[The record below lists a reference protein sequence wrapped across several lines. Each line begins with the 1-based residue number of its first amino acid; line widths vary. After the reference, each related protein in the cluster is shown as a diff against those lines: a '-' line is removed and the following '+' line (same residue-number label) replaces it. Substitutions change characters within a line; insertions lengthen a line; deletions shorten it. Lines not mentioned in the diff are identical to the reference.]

1 MNNLDKPI
9 NPDDIS
15 DSGPIQKSNVAKD
28 DFGLDIPVESVPLP
42 SRGLIYPIDS
52 PLHGRET
59 LDIRPMT
66 AREEDIL
73 TSRAYIKN
81 GTVITKL
88 INSCLVDKR
97 IDSDDL
103 ISGDRT
109 ALMVALRI
117 TGYGAEYTTDVT
129 CPECGATGSYEFD
142 LSTLPIKR
150 LEVEPTEAG
159 ENLFEIVLP
168 VTKKNVRVKFLTGH
182 DENEMLIINERKKK
196 KGLSTDSNIT
206 DRLIRVIQSVDN
218 ITDKNKIAF
227 FVRNLPV
234 RDSLAMRRFLD
245 SQEPSVEMKG
255 HMRCNSC
262 FEESE
267 VDLPIGASFFW
278 PDA

>member
-9 NPDDIS
+9 NPDEIS
-15 DSGPIQKSNVAKD
+15 DRGPIQKSNVAKD

-42 SRGLIYPIDS
+42 SRGLIYPLDS
-52 PLHGRET
+52 PLHGQET

-97 IDSDDL
+97 INSDDL

-117 TGYGAEYTTDVT
+117 TGYGAEYKTDVT
-129 CPECGATGSYEFD
+129 CPACGTTGSYEFD
-142 LSTLPIKR
+142 LSGLPIKR
-150 LEVEPTEAG
+150 LEVEPVESG

-168 VTKKNVRVKFLTGH
+168 VTKKSVKVKFLTGH
-182 DENEMLIINERKKK
+182 DENEMLVINERKKK
-196 KGLSTDSNIT
+196 RGLSTDSNVT
-206 DRLIRVIQSVDN
+206 DRLTRVIQSVDN

-234 RDSLAMRRFLD
+234 RDSLALRRFLD

-255 HMRCNSC
+255 HMTCNSC

-267 VDLPIGASFFW
+267 VELPIGASFFW